1 MQRIDDK
8 QSLNQTLFDN
18 IDRIIHASRIE
29 EIQELKRLIR
39 FIDHLIQ
46 SLIHQIANGLLSEKG
61 LELKFCI
68 AFI

>member
-46 SLIHQIANGLLSEKG
+46 ASSTKSPTDYYQKRGSN
-61 LELKFCI
+61 
-68 AFI
+68 